1 MKHKDLLLKRLAGI
15 RAESISIDDVEKEIK
30 EFQELE
36 TKANEV
42 MHSTNTGF
50 GEELVEVDR
59 MSKDILDMVPNYSA
73 LLPMLPGNHGTGL
86 AKSELVPIVGE
97 IGLFQGNS
105 EWEDAPGTDP
115 DGTRGTKLPTGE
127 VQINQGMFYIEVP
140 ISKRLLNYSV
150 TDLYNLVVD
159 KIRKS
164 AGRTVD
170 AVILNGDTALTGNV
184 NRDGFDF
191 GTLTPAQRDAYY
203 YLQCDN
209 GIRKLGIANGTSIGA
224 FDEDDLLDLTEN
236 LGQYGDDDENLLF
249 ITSNKVRNKIRKF
262 STFKDASANGVGS
275 TVEGRK
281 ISQVWGIDLV
291 TNRDNPAL
299 ATSTGKVHNTT
310 GNTTGQIQLLWKPAV
325 QYGFGQEMDFEVKKV
340 AGKGIILVVTFEF
353 GFAIV
358 DAKAGQDHT
367 VTTGY
372 NITL

>member
-1 MKHKDLLLKRLAGI
+1 MKHKDLLLKKLAGV
-15 RAESISIDDVEKEIK
+15 RAESTTIEQVENEIK

-42 MHSTNTGF
+42 MHTTNTGF

-105 EWEDAPGTDP
+105 EWTDAPGTDP

-127 VQINQGMFYIEVP
+127 IQINQGMFYIEVP

-170 AVILNGDTALTGNV
+170 AVILNGDTSLTGNI

-249 ITSNKVRNKIRKF
+249 ITSNKVRNKVRKF
-262 STFKDASANGVGS
+262 STFKDASVNGVAS

-281 ISQVWGIDLV
+281 VSQVWGIDLV

-325 QYGFGQEMDFEVKKV
+325 QYGFGQEMDFEVKRV

>member
-59 MSKDILDMVPNYSA
+59 MSKDILDMVPTYSA

-127 VQINQGMFYIEVP
+127 IQINQGMFYIEVP

-170 AVILNGDTALTGNV
+170 ALILNADASLTGNV

-209 GIRKLGIANGTSIGA
+209 GIRKLGIANGVSLGA
-224 FDEDDLLDLTEN
+224 FDEDDLLDLTEQ
-236 LGQYGDDDENLLF
+236 LGQYGDDDTNLLF

-262 STFKDASANGVGS
+262 DTFKDASINGVAS

-358 DAKAGQDHT
+358 DAKAGQDNT
-367 VTTGY
+367 VATGY

>member
-1 MKHKDLLLKRLAGI
+1 MRHKDLLLKRLAGI
-15 RAESISIDDVEKEIK
+15 RAESISIDEVENEIK
-30 EFQELE
+30 AFQELE

-42 MHSTNTGF
+42 MHSTNTGY

-59 MSKDILDMVPNYSA
+59 MSKDILDMVPQYSN

-127 VQINQGMFYIEVP
+127 IQINQGMFYIEVP

-262 STFKDASANGVGS
+262 STFKDASANGVAS

-281 ISQVWGIDLV
+281 VTQVWGIDLV

-325 QYGFGQEMDFEVKKV
+325 QYGFGQEMDFEVKRV